1 MKRMICLLCAMIF
14 SLSLVPAVRAD
25 VIWIPSDDFLHDD
38 FLRDDFLYEHM
49 NECSERNAS
58 YITAGSDD
66 KVIVFSSPDSDEQVV
81 TLDNG
86 TILWISYVYTD
97 DNDVQWGLCDSIGK
111 DELSGW
117 IPMTQLEF
125 ELVSHE
131 DPDETQFPS
140 NDFPYEHMEAIDKI
154 IEIKP
159 AGPGM
164 GTILSVVCVLAI
176 LSGGFLWIT
185 RKKK

>member
-1 MKRMICLLCAMIF
+1 MKRMICLLCAMILA
-14 SLSLVPAVRAD
+14 LSLVPAVRAD
-25 VIWIPSDDFLHDD
+25 VIWIPDYAFLNDDFLN
-38 FLRDDFLYEHM
+38 EHIYA
-49 NECSERNAS
+49 CAERNAF

-86 TILWISYVYTD
+86 TRLLISYVYTD
-97 DNDVQWGLCDSIGK
+97 RNDVQWGLCDSIGK

-125 ELVSHE
+125 VLVE
-131 DPDETQFPS
+131 TEYPDETQFPS
-140 NDFPYEHMEAIDKI
+140 NDSTYEHMEDIDEI

>member
-25 VIWIPSDDFLHDD
+25 VIWMPS
-38 FLRDDFLYEHM
+38 DDFLYEHM
-49 NECSERNAS
+49 NECAEHNEF

-86 TILWISYVYTD
+86 KILFINYVYTD
-97 DNDVQWGLCDSIGK
+97 DNGVQWGLCDSIGK

-117 IPMTQLEF
+117 IPMTQLGF
-125 ELVSHE
+125 LLV
-131 DPDETQFPS
+131 ETEH
-140 NDFPYEHMEAIDKI
+140 NDFLYEHMETIDKI
-154 IEIKP
+154 INIMRV
-159 AGPGM
+159 GPGI
-164 GTILSVVCVLAI
+164 GTTLAAVCVVSI

>member
-25 VIWIPSDDFLHDD
+25 VIWMPS
-38 FLRDDFLYEHM
+38 DDFLYEHM
-49 NECSERNAS
+49 NECAECNEF

-81 TLDNG
+81 TLDND
-86 TILWISYVYTD
+86 TILFINYVYTD
-97 DNDVQWGLCDSIGK
+97 DHGVQWGLCDSIGK
-111 DELSGW
+111 DGLSGW
-117 IPMTQLEF
+117 IPMTQLGF
-125 ELVSHE
+125 VLVEIE
-131 DPDETQFPS
+131 DPDETRFPS
-140 NDFPYEHMEAIDKI
+140 NDFLYEHMETIDKI
-154 IEIKP
+154 INIMRV
-159 AGPGM
+159 GPGI
-164 GTILSVVCVLAI
+164 GTTLAAVCVVSI